1 MTTADPTAVTEI
13 LRRIREGDTGEVQTL
28 ISVVYEDLKRVAA
41 KALHGEQ
48 GDGTPSSLV
57 HETFERLVDDSN
69 VPWEDRAHF
78 FAVAAREM
86 RRVLVDRARREG
98 ALKRGGGWQ
107 RISLVDA
114 DCGTDDMTIEL
125 LALAEALDDVGRR
138 KPRHQQ
144 VAELRLFGEM
154 TYKEIGYVLGYSE
167 ETIKKDWQFVRA
179 WLRRVLTGGEDA

>member
-1 MTTADPTAVTEI
+1 MTTADQTAVTEI
-13 LRRIREGDTGEVQTL
+13 LRRIREGDAGGVQTL
-28 ISVVYEDLKRVAA
+28 VSVVYEDLKRVAA
-41 KALHGEQ
+41 RALRGER

-107 RISLVDA
+107 RISLVD
-114 DCGTDDMTIEL
+114 
-125 LALAEALDDVGRR
+125 DVT
-138 KPRHQQ
+138 PYFDL
-144 VAELRLFGEM
+144 VL
-154 TYKEIGYVLGYSE
+154 EIA
-167 ETIKKDWQFVRA
+167 F
-179 WLRRVLTGGEDA
+179 